1 MDRFETVFE
10 RCRRENRKA
19 LVVYMTVGLPDAEHA
34 EELLCGLIES
44 GADIIELGVP
54 FSDPT
59 ADGAAIQAAGQ
70 LALAQGINL
79 EKIFAIAGRVR
90 ARYPETP
97 LILFSYYNVIFHYG
111 LAAAAA
117 AMKSCGIDGV
127 LTVDLPLEE
136 RDEFLPVC
144 EKYGIAFIPLLSPAT
159 GDERAEAILRG
170 MRGFAYCITLRGV
183 TGARESL
190 PAELGDELRRFKRLA
205 GDLPVAAG
213 FGISSGKMAKDAACY
228 ADAVVVGSAA
238 VKLVTGAPDGASG
251 ISAACKFVKELAQA
265 LRG

>member
-1 MDRFETVFE
+1 MDRFEAVFE

-111 LAAAAA
+111 LDAAAA

-144 EKYGIAFIPLLSPAT
+144 EKYGMSRRAFMIVPIVGAFLVDIIYQPQTIAFI
-159 GDERAEAILRG
+159 
-170 MRGFAYCITLRGV
+170 
-183 TGARESL
+183 
-190 PAELGDELRRFKRLA
+190 
-205 GDLPVAAG
+205 
-213 FGISSGKMAKDAACY
+213 
-228 ADAVVVGSAA
+228 
-238 VKLVTGAPDGASG
+238 
-251 ISAACKFVKELAQA
+251 KFFVQ
-265 LRG
+265 GYPG